1 MQRHR
6 FVSGCPAGRKT
17 FAMWL
22 ISMVSMA
29 TILMESRDMVKTPFV
44 FIVKYEGA
52 GVKIAAERQHFCG
65 PLFLLPCACAIMKHR
80 ESYKDGKTATQL
92 CRKGRTFPCAGHLLC
107 AGVCDRAVCV
117 RYYDKR
123 NKNPRCAGTQPEK
136 HRRRCPLKQNRRHC
150 GRVRVGQ
157 IVAGP
162 RRAVCR
168 GSRRY
173 LDALSTYT
181 AAA

>member
-52 GVKIAAERQHFCG
+52 DVKIAAARQHFCG
-65 PLFLLPCACAIMKHR
+65 PPFLLHFACAIMKYR
-80 ESYKDGKTATQL
+80 EAIRLPQGVLRGDAGL
-92 CRKGRTFPCAGHLLC
+92 FPVPVIC
-107 AGVCDRAVCV
+107 CV
-117 RYYDKR
+117 LVFVI
-123 NKNPRCAGTQPEK
+123 E
-136 HRRRCPLKQNRRHC
+136 LF
-150 GRVRVGQ
+150 V
-157 IVAGP
+157 
-162 RRAVCR
+162 
-168 GSRRY
+168 
-173 LDALSTYT
+173 
-181 AAA
+181 

>member
-80 ESYKDGKTATQL
+80 EAIRTGKQQHNSAAREEL
-92 CRKGRTFPCAGHLLC
+92 FPVPVIC
-107 AGVCDRAVCV
+107 CV
-117 RYYDKR
+117 LVFVI
-123 NKNPRCAGTQPEK
+123 E
-136 HRRRCPLKQNRRHC
+136 LF
-150 GRVRVGQ
+150 V
-157 IVAGP
+157 
-162 RRAVCR
+162 
-168 GSRRY
+168 
-173 LDALSTYT
+173 
-181 AAA
+181 

>member
-52 GVKIAAERQHFCG
+52 DVKIAAARQHFCG
-65 PLFLLPCACAIMKHR
+65 PPFLLPCACAIMK
-80 ESYKDGKTATQL
+80 Y
-92 CRKGRTFPCAGHLLC
+92 RKAIGLPQGVLRGDAGLFPVPVIC
-107 AGVCDRAVCV
+107 CV
-117 RYYDKR
+117 LVFVI
-123 NKNPRCAGTQPEK
+123 E
-136 HRRRCPLKQNRRHC
+136 LF
-150 GRVRVGQ
+150 V
-157 IVAGP
+157 
-162 RRAVCR
+162 
-168 GSRRY
+168 
-173 LDALSTYT
+173 
-181 AAA
+181 

>member
-52 GVKIAAERQHFCG
+52 GVKIAAARQHFCG
-65 PLFLLPCACAIMKHR
+65 PLFLLPCACAIMKYR
-80 ESYKDGKTATQL
+80 EAIGLPQGVLREDAGL
-92 CRKGRTFPCAGHLLC
+92 FPVPVIC
-107 AGVCDRAVCV
+107 CV
-117 RYYDKR
+117 LVFVI
-123 NKNPRCAGTQPEK
+123 E
-136 HRRRCPLKQNRRHC
+136 LF
-150 GRVRVGQ
+150 V
-157 IVAGP
+157 
-162 RRAVCR
+162 
-168 GSRRY
+168 
-173 LDALSTYT
+173 
-181 AAA
+181 

>member
-52 GVKIAAERQHFCG
+52 GVKIAEARNIFAARSFFC
-65 PLFLLPCACAIMKHR
+65 PVP
-80 ESYKDGKTATQL
+80 
-92 CRKGRTFPCAGHLLC
+92 
-107 AGVCDRAVCV
+107 
-117 RYYDKR
+117 
-123 NKNPRCAGTQPEK
+123 
-136 HRRRCPLKQNRRHC
+136 
-150 GRVRVGQ
+150 
-157 IVAGP
+157 
-162 RRAVCR
+162 
-168 GSRRY
+168 
-173 LDALSTYT
+173 AL
-181 AAA
+181 

>member
-52 GVKIAAERQHFCG
+52 GVKIAAARQHFCG
-65 PLFLLPCACAIMKHR
+65 PPFLLPCACAIMKYR
-80 ESYKDGKTATQL
+80 EAIGLPQGVLRGDAGL
-92 CRKGRTFPCAGHLLC
+92 FPVPVICCMLVFVIELF
-107 AGVCDRAVCV
+107 V
-117 RYYDKR
+117 
-123 NKNPRCAGTQPEK
+123 
-136 HRRRCPLKQNRRHC
+136 
-150 GRVRVGQ
+150 
-157 IVAGP
+157 
-162 RRAVCR
+162 
-168 GSRRY
+168 
-173 LDALSTYT
+173 
-181 AAA
+181 